1 MMSVLPSKDPARRAP
16 ARRKVLTPYV
26 MIWLAVAGFALAYL
40 AFLGVRP
47 DILAAAKSSEPDV
60 KQELDSA
67 KRDMARA
74 FADLDPMRRTVGEI
88 KMDVANLKDAAQSAE
103 HRDEM
108 IMERVVALETT
119 AQSSAGAPEQTA
131 AIQPSAAGR
140 PALAPAPP
148 PTRKPKTAAGA
159 AAARKVSSTP
169 AGKKSAA
176 IETGSI
182 EKKTTTAAKPVGVLL
197 ATGPTL
203 DTLRLNWTILNDRHA
218 DAVGKLKPRYLVSGP
233 VGNQTYRLVLGP
245 VATPK
250 QAKSLCKTLLQRG
263 LACEVSAYRGNA
275 M

>member
-40 AFLGVRP
+40 AFLGIRP
-47 DILAAAKSSEPDV
+47 DILAAAKSSAPDV
-60 KQELDSA
+60 KQELESA

-108 IMERVVALETT
+108 ILERVVALETT
-119 AQSSAGAPEQTA
+119 VQSSAGAPAQQTA
-131 AIQPSAAGR
+131 IAKPPAAAA
-140 PALAPAPP
+140 PAVAAAPP
-148 PTRKPKTAAGA
+148 PTPKPKAAAKKAPATAA
-159 AAARKVSSTP
+159 S
-169 AGKKSAA
+169 KKSAG

-182 EKKTTTAAKPVGVLL
+182 EKKSAASAKPVGVLI

-233 VGNQTYRLVLGP
+233 LGNQTYRLMLGP
-245 VATPK
+245 VAS
-250 QAKSLCKTLLQRG
+250 AKEAQSLCQTMVQRG
-263 LACEVSAYRGNA
+263 MSCEVGTYGGNA
-275 M
+275 L